1 MPDEPDT
8 LTPAQVLDG
17 TIEHETMLF
26 DRRRTTPSAAR
37 SFVAETLTH
46 WGRTERLDDIRLC
59 TSELTANA
67 VLHGAPSG
75 SQILVRVEMHAIV
88 LRIEVH
94 DGGNGRPE
102 KREARTT
109 ADDGRGLLLV
119 SAVADHWGVEARQGP
134 GKCVW
139 AVFHQSAAPT
149 CRCSRVPS
157 P

>member
-1 MPDEPDT
+1 MPSTLPDESDT
-8 LTPAQVLDG
+8 LAPVQVLDSAV
-17 TIEHETMLF
+17 EHETMLF

-37 SFVAETLTH
+37 SFVAEALTR

-59 TSELTANA
+59 TSELATNA
-67 VLHGAPSG
+67 VLHGAPAG
-75 SQILVRVEMHAIV
+75 GQVLVRVEMQATV

-94 DGGNGRPE
+94 DSGNGRPE
-102 KREARTT
+102 KREARDT

-139 AVFHQSAAPT
+139 AVFHQSAVPT
-149 CRCSRVPS
+149 C
-157 P
+157 